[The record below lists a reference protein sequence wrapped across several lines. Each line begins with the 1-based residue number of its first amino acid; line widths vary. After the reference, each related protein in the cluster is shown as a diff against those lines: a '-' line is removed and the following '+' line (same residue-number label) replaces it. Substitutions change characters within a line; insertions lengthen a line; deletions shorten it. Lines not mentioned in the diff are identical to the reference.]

1 MTMYRGRNGPTVYV
15 DVDETLVLWAP
26 PPGVVPAV
34 PALPMRVWP
43 HHEHIWLV
51 RSLHAVGYTVVV
63 WSRGGAEWAAK
74 VVTALKLDD
83 AVDVVLGK
91 PELWIDDLSDP
102 GKVLEPSR
110 RRYLGTPPPEFPG
123 GDRG

>member
-1 MTMYRGRNGPTVYV
+1 MSYRARNSPTVYV

-26 PPGVVPAV
+26 DYTVPSV
-34 PALPMRVWP
+34 PDLPLRVWP
-43 HHEHIWLV
+43 HSEHIRLV

-63 WSRGGAEWAAK
+63 WSRGGAEWAGK
-74 VVTALKLDD
+74 VVDALGLAD

-91 PELWIDDLSDP
+91 PELWIDDLRDP
-102 GKVLEPSR
+102 SGILEPSR